1 MLAILPGVTSSDRP
15 ESEFRFR
22 FVPIPTFFGRSANSE
37 FRFRSPC
44 DEVSVPI
51 SDSDYR
57 FNLNSN
63 GIGTTFGSSDEI
75 GIGIEKCC
83 KKARKERTFIK
94 NLFSHDAG
102 NSKLISQLYYRNIA
116 F

>member
-1 MLAILPGVTSSDRP
+1 MFLVVIRYFDQKKIFLNAKISDRP

-44 DEVSVPI
+44 HEVSAPI
-51 SDSDYR
+51 SDSDYK

-75 GIGIEKCC
+75 GIGTEKC
-83 KKARKERTFIK
+83 
-94 NLFSHDAG
+94 
-102 NSKLISQLYYRNIA
+102 
-116 F
+116 

>member
-1 MLAILPGVTSSDRP
+1 MVVQCTCVNVCLNNSILEVFNISDLIFYVADDKKNLICSISSDRP

-44 DEVSVPI
+44 HEVSAPI
-51 SDSDYR
+51 SDSDYK

-63 GIGTTFGSSDEI
+63 GIGTTSGSSDEI
-75 GIGIEKCC
+75 GIGTEKC
-83 KKARKERTFIK
+83 
-94 NLFSHDAG
+94 
-102 NSKLISQLYYRNIA
+102 
-116 F
+116 

>member
-1 MLAILPGVTSSDRP
+1 MWRFVNDTEQVGGDHTSDRP
-15 ESEFRFR
+15 ESEFR

-44 DEVSVPI
+44 HEVSAPI
-51 SDSDYR
+51 SDSDYK

-75 GIGIEKCC
+75 GIGTEKC
-83 KKARKERTFIK
+83 
-94 NLFSHDAG
+94 
-102 NSKLISQLYYRNIA
+102 
-116 F
+116 